1 MQLFSESQ
9 SFPKQDEKRDWG
21 FSLNLAG
28 MFGWLDLSEIKIL
41 HELSDFRM

>member
-9 SFPKQDEKRDWG
+9 IFPKQDEKRDRG

-28 MFGWLDLSEIKIL
+28 MFGWLDLSGIKIL